1 MINTCHITVI
11 NWSVVNIKPLI
22 RTALRCAY
30 CDYFVWSFQSHPLDG
45 WKWKKVCHWTEL
57 IFFGLNC
64 CFQGH
69 KWPLMLKLP
78 FLTSQLILLQFAWPW
93 IKSSRT
99 ASVSVLS
106 LWMPSGTVL
115 SVSQPHLGNAP
126 SLVRFKWTRENE
138 LTSCYCCVCKVGVK
152 LQQLC
157 SLCIQLYWK

>member
-30 CDYFVWSFQSHPLDG
+30 CNYFVWSFQSHPLDG
-45 WKWKKVCHWTEL
+45 WKWKKVSHWTKL

-64 CFQGH
+64 CLT
-69 KWPLMLKLP
+69 WPLMLKLP

-126 SLVRFKWTRENE
+126 SLVRFKWTHEHD
-138 LTSCYCCVCKVGVK
+138 LTHSIKIYFMLLLCV
-152 LQQLC
+152 
-157 SLCIQLYWK
+157 